1 MSEATLEQFYLFL
14 NKIPMGMKGRKVDWA
29 FNKGI
34 IRGKRL
40 NHLRMKRL
48 AEFYSYYRSG
58 HFSELGFQMYFLEN
72 FSLDDTFLNDL
83 NKWSPRD
90 VKNISKESIQT
101 LIKKDQEFFL
111 QVSNKTGVKDFQ
123 KYFDI
128 NSNGESLVFNF
139 YEQGLISIQFL
150 AKYCMYF
157 VENTNETDKHKKIVK
172 ISKITKEIIQKTQ
185 GK

>member
-14 NKIPMGMKGRKVDWA
+14 NKIPMGMKGRKVDWT
-29 FNKGI
+29 FNRGT
-34 IRGKRL
+34 IRGNRRNYLRL
-40 NHLRMKRL
+40 TKL
-48 AEFYSYYRSG
+48 AEFYSDYRSG
-58 HFSELGFQMYFLEN
+58 HFSDLGFQMYFLEN

-111 QVSNKTGVKDFQ
+111 QVSSKSGVTDFQ

-128 NSNGESLVFNF
+128 NSNGESLVFGF
-139 YEQGLISIQFL
+139 YEKGLISIQFL

-157 VENTNETDKHKKIVK
+157 VEDIYETDKHKKIVK
-172 ISKITKEIIQKTQ
+172 ISKIIKEIIQKTQ